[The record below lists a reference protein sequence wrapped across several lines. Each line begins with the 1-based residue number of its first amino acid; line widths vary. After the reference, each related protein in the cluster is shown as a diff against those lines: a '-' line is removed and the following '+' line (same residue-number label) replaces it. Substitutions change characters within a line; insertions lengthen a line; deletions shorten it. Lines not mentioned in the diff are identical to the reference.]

1 MTLQKDQFL
10 ASTLGAA
17 RAPTSRYRILYFMR
31 TRDCP
36 VCRMHV
42 RRLIALQERLTALGA
57 EVTLFAPDEQAPAW
71 AAAAPY
77 PLVMGLAAYAAVG
90 FTRTLGAL
98 QQSGTVIA
106 TAAGQVLSVRQ
117 ATLPPQAFDERE
129 LMQVLGATR
138 AEQAA

>member
-1 MTLQKDQFL
+1 MTLQKDQLL
-10 ASTLGAA
+10 APTVGAA
-17 RAPTSRYRILYFMR
+17 RAATTRYRVLYFMR

-42 RRLIALQERLTALGA
+42 RRLVALRERLAALGA

-71 AAAAPY
+71 AAGVPY
-77 PLVMGLAAYAAVG
+77 PLVTGPAAYAAVG
-90 FTRTLGAL
+90 FTKTLGAL

-117 ATLPPQAFDERE
+117 AMLPPQAFDERE
-129 LMQVLGATR
+129 LMQALGEAR
-138 AEQAA
+138 PEQAA